1 MNIIYIGSFRLPN
14 YDAGA
19 PRVINNAKAFRSI
32 GHNVSFVSWGGKYR
46 ECDLCIDGKYRTNGF
61 EYIITDE
68 LPFNSC
74 SMVNRIF
81 KKLKR
86 GNKSI
91 NILTKMVNKP
101 DLIIMYNADYSFS
114 KKMLRFCHKYN
125 IKLANDINEWFSNNE
140 LHIWDILKNSINMKR
155 VQHKIPN
162 KIVISSFLDNYYNTS
177 NNVLIPPLCDKEETK
192 WYNEITD
199 DRVGPFSGITFI
211 YAGIPTKKDCLY
223 TFIESVNTLAKKG
236 NNVRFIVIGITKEQF
251 MTNYSNYIT
260 DKDLHNN
267 IIFLGRISQDLVP
280 AYYKKAD
287 FMVLFREPNRKNMAG
302 FPTKIAESIT
312 AGVPILTNPT
322 SDIDKYIKNGVNG
335 YILNSYDNDSI
346 VSCIENSILKLKEE
360 ELQCM
365 KKNTIESSK
374 SFEWQSYKTM
384 FRNFLDNL
392 I

>member
-1 MNIIYIGSFRLPN
+1 
-14 YDAGA
+14 
-19 PRVINNAKAFRSI
+19 
-32 GHNVSFVSWGGKYR
+32 
-46 ECDLCIDGKYRTNGF
+46 
-61 EYIITDE
+61 
-68 LPFNSC
+68 
-74 SMVNRIF
+74 
-81 KKLKR
+81 
-86 GNKSI
+86 
-91 NILTKMVNKP
+91 
-101 DLIIMYNADYSFS
+101 
-114 KKMLRFCHKYN
+114 
-125 IKLANDINEWFSNNE
+125 
-140 LHIWDILKNSINMKR
+140 
-155 VQHKIPN
+155 
-162 KIVISSFLDNYYNTS
+162 
-177 NNVLIPPLCDKEETK
+177 
-192 WYNEITD
+192 
-199 DRVGPFSGITFI
+199 
-211 YAGIPTKKDCLY
+211 
-223 TFIESVNTLAKKG
+223 
-236 NNVRFIVIGITKEQF
+236 